1 MTHPNPNFS
10 VSSSYH
16 HLHHLMYPSLHHHFM
31 FTNTFHITTNQKQR
45 YAAGVVVSFSLSN
58 NSQRQIKPKP
68 PARDRVIDFGK
79 YKGNMLGTLP
89 SNYLKWVSKN
99 FIARDFEDWAK
110 LADEVLADPVYKDR
124 IEWEFAYNL
133 LSGDK
138 ASYASVVARSGSV
151 AVELQEISERFGW
164 DNDDKLG
171 WSKIDFK
178 RLGTSYGGRIPRIGN
193 RKSSDADAHA
203 KTNQKP
209 SAAAATTSNS
219 SSRSKRM
226 ERRERQKMRLRSS
239 AHEETQQEQEK
250 EDMVGDT
257 EQVKD
262 DDSVVGSRFPGRQAL
277 LRKAINRRKI
287 P

>member
-1 MTHPNPNFS
+1 
-10 VSSSYH
+10 
-16 HLHHLMYPSLHHHFM
+16 MYPSLHHHFM

-45 YAAGVVVSFSLSN
+45 YAGAGVVVSFSLSN

-193 RKSSDADAHA
+193 RKSSDADAADA

-209 SAAAATTSNS
+209 SAAATTTSN
-219 SSRSKRM
+219 RSKRM

-239 AHEETQQEQEK
+239 AHEETEQEK
-250 EDMVGDT
+250 EDMGADNI
-257 EQVKD
+257 EEVKE
-262 DDSVVGSRFPGRQAL
+262 
-277 LRKAINRRKI
+277 
-287 P
+287 

>member
-1 MTHPNPNFS
+1 
-10 VSSSYH
+10 
-16 HLHHLMYPSLHHHFM
+16 
-31 FTNTFHITTNQKQR
+31 
-45 YAAGVVVSFSLSN
+45 
-58 NSQRQIKPKP
+58 
-68 PARDRVIDFGK
+68 
-79 YKGNMLGTLP
+79 MLGTLP

-193 RKSSDADAHA
+193 RKSSDADAADA